1 MTDQV
6 QHLIDRIRK
15 DAVQASRQQADE
27 TLAQA
32 RAEAERILSDAR
44 TKAGETIAAAER
56 EAKDFAER
64 GKRTL
69 QHAARDLLIAIGQ
82 GIERIVEEMVDAKSA
97 AALSPQIVEQM
108 LLRLADSFARNGI
121 SEGQIA
127 IAVDPA
133 DREQLTR
140 FVMAELLHKLEQGVD
155 VQVDQRMGRGFR
167 ISYSKGKVR
176 HDFTVQAT
184 AEALMQ
190 LVRPQIAE
198 VVMKSALAVGAT
210 AVQS

>member
-32 RAEAERILSDAR
+32 RVEAERILSEAR

-82 GIERIVEEMVDAKSA
+82 GIERIVEEMVDAKAA

-155 VQVDQRMGRGFR
+155 VQVDPRMGRGFR